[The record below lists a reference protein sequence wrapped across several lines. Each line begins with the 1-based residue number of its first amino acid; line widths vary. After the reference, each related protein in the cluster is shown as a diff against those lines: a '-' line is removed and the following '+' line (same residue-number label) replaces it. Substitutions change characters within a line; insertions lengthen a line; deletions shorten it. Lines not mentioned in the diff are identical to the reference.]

1 MKKARI
7 TIVFAAFVA
16 MFAISCAPQKQACA
30 AYSKADVPTH
40 LNK

>member
-1 MKKARI
+1 MKKALII
-7 TIVFAAFVA
+7 TVFAAAIA
-16 MFAISCAPQKQACA
+16 MFATSCTPQKQACA